1 MCCGWI
7 HPCAI
12 HHFLIQLLYFCRFG
26 LIYLPT
32 TKHRL
37 YMLFIEIAIA
47 TPRALTQILADVQ
60 KLFKQI
66 INRYVRG
73 ISEVDAV
80 SKVF

>member
-1 MCCGWI
+1 
-7 HPCAI
+7 
-12 HHFLIQLLYFCRFG
+12 
-26 LIYLPT
+26 
-32 TKHRL
+32 
-37 YMLFIEIAIA
+37 MLFIEIAIA